1 MATKGQSGTDIVS
14 HASAKDMPRFTA
26 LLTIVIETGQVKIYT
41 RLYCLRKCGV
51 FAGVG
56 AEARLL
62 QLKAA
67 AKSVVDAV
75 DRPQQI
81 LMKVYLA
88 KGILESWGEKL
99 KLFTAASGKTLADV
113 GFDSTVPR

>member
-1 MATKGQSGTDIVS
+1 MKCLCDEREGL
-14 HASAKDMPRFTA
+14 P
-26 LLTIVIETGQVKIYT
+26 LLLHIETGQVKNYT
-41 RLYCLRKCGV
+41 RLYCPRKCGV

-99 KLFTAASGKTLADV
+99 KLFTAASGKNLADV